1 MLDLPGVADACA
13 VARDEIDG
21 LLWDRR
27 TRGRTAELAARSI
40 RLGARESAA
49 IEGAEVPI
57 DIVLDGGGVDASP
70 FGAVLGAALRVTTD
84 VNVQRAAWHASP
96 LQALASLHLVVARD
110 VLDDDRLGR
119 PRRDEECDD
128 PLHIGAPPSPA
139 EVVARLEALARV
151 VTSPTSAPGLL
162 VAAVVHGELMAL
174 RPFAWGS
181 GLVARAAVRLVL
193 SDRGVDPGNL
203 VAYEHGVRSLGRA
216 SYVSALRSY
225 VSGSPDGVAE
235 WLVWHAGAVGF
246 AASEAR
252 TSLD

>member
-1 MLDLPGVADACA
+1 M
-13 VARDEIDG
+13 
-21 LLWDRR
+21 
-27 TRGRTAELAARSI
+27 TTRSI
-40 RLGARESAA
+40 RLGARETAA

-57 DIVLDGGGVDASP
+57 ELVLAGGGVDNSP

-84 VNVQRAAWHASP
+84 VAQQRAAWHTAP
-96 LQALASLHLVVARD
+96 LQALAALHLVAARD

-119 PRRDEECDD
+119 PRSGDDCDD
-128 PLHIGAPPSPA
+128 PLHIGPVPPSP
-139 EVVARLEALARV
+139 EVIARLEALARV
-151 VTSPTSAPGLL
+151 LTTPTQAPGLL
-162 VAAVVHGELMAL
+162 VAGIVHAELMAL

-216 SYVSALRSY
+216 SYVGALRAY
-225 VSGSPDGVAE
+225 LGGSPAGVAE

-252 TSLD
+252 AALD